1 MLAHFSDGQ
10 RLAPWRHGEEL
21 DDAVFRVRLIERLRH
36 LLRVEA
42 ASAQTTVT
50 QRIPQVTADEV
61 QRVVC
66 RDFSADE
73 YASVMAILSEYGT
86 EKWHRETTRVQLAAL
101 KVGQRER
108 GKAASLCCISKARL
122 SRCVGC
128 CRVSCLLQNRI
139 SSSGTA
145 SGGATSHHRWRLA
158 AIRRVAEKVIGERLP
173 RSMSTMAFHEK
184 AGRSQREFWIH
195 SEFLVLFADKVFSC
209 RVSHCPPSIR
219 TQSIARPCRDQNP
232 SLTKTA

>member
-1 MLAHFSDGQ
+1 MTQL
-10 RLAPWRHGEEL
+10 
-21 DDAVFRVRLIERLRH
+21 FRVRLIERLRH

-50 QRIPQVTADEV
+50 QRIPQVTAEEV
-61 QRVVC
+61 QRVVYQ
-66 RDFSADE
+66 DFSADE

-86 EKWHRETTRVQLAAL
+86 EKWHRETTRVQLATL
-101 KVGQRER
+101 KVANGSVEKLRACVASAKR
-108 GKAASLCCISKARL
+108 DCRDALAAAEFPAYCKTGFRVQELPAEVAR
-122 SRCVGC
+122 
-128 CRVSCLLQNRI
+128 
-139 SSSGTA
+139 
-145 SGGATSHHRWRLA
+145 SHHRWRLA

-219 TQSIARPCRDQNP
+219 TQSIARPCRDQKP
-232 SLTKTA
+232 SSTQTA